1 MPRTSFLITYLCT
14 MAKLGSAKNTKNKS
28 KHTKLMTRKTNK
40 LRAEKELR
48 IARLRDV
55 LNRSRKSTDVEEA
68 KQ

>member
-1 MPRTSFLITYLCT
+1 
-14 MAKLGSAKNTKNKS
+14 
-28 KHTKLMTRKTNK
+28 MTRKTNK

>member
-1 MPRTSFLITYLCT
+1 

-48 IARLRDV
+48 IARLKEV
-55 LNRSRKSTDVEEA
+55 LERSRADTGVSNSD
-68 KQ
+68 